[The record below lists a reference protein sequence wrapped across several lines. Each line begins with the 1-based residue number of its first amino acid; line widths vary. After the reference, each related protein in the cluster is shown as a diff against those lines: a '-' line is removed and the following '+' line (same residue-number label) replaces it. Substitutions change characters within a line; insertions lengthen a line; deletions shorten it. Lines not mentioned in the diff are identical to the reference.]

1 VAGDGGAVIWPLAV
15 GPALAK
21 EYLLTGDP
29 VPAARAAQMGLVN
42 HVVPDEEL
50 EAASMAFAQ
59 RLAAGA
65 PLAVQYTKQAV
76 NKLVKDAL
84 NTSFDTSTALEIVT
98 FQSEDHREALA
109 AIREKRRPEFR
120 GR

>member
-1 VAGDGGAVIWPLAV
+1 MKLLLDCVRPLAV
-15 GPALAK
+15 GPARAK

-29 VPAARAAQMGLVN
+29 VPAKEAERIGLVN
-42 HVVPDEEL
+42 HVVAADALQDEAL
-50 EAASMAFAQ
+50 RFAK

-65 PLAVQYTKQAV
+65 PLAIRYTKQAI

-84 NTSFDTSTALEIVT
+84 NIAFDAATALEIVT
-98 FQSEDHREALA
+98 FQSDDHREALA
-109 AIREKRRPEFR
+109 AIAEKRKPSFR

>member
-1 VAGDGGAVIWPLAV
+1 VAGDVLEFE
-15 GPALAK
+15 ALA
-21 EYLLTGDP
+21 
-29 VPAARAAQMGLVN
+29 
-42 HVVPDEEL
+42 
-50 EAASMAFAQ
+50 FAT

-65 PLAVQYTKQAV
+65 PLALRYTKQAV

-84 NTSFDTSTALEIVT
+84 NTSFDAATALEIVT

-109 AIREKRRPEFR
+109 ALREKRAPAFK